1 LGEEAVTEKKE
12 EKEEEEMERQRWRWR
27 WLAVVVEGEPCG
39 EKKKRED
46 RSLGS

>member
-1 LGEEAVTEKKE
+1 MEGGGGGGGGGEDNA
-12 EKEEEEMERQRWRWR
+12 RGGG
-27 WLAVVVEGEPCG
+27 VEGEPCG

>member
-1 LGEEAVTEKKE
+1 MKGRRREKRE
-12 EKEEEEMERQRWRWR
+12 DNARGGG
-27 WLAVVVEGEPCG
+27 VEGEPCG